1 MICFF
6 RGTTVPR
13 KCSLR
18 RVEHDVPPG
27 DYFFKAL
34 SWNRVD
40 GVARGTSFYFGTG
53 DNIHCHKAARFHTGE
68 RQHVSTAGS
77 LDPLCGEAAQ
87 RIRSARY
94 CFRSSPPPCRI
105 AMRREV
111 SFHSLPRSRLRRSM
125 ICSAL
130 FHDRAF
136 LIIMKYSCSSHK
148 SICSFPYEIPQDC
161 TCVHA

>member
-1 MICFF
+1 MMF
-6 RGTTVPR
+6 RPAIIFLRLCHGTVLTA
-13 KCSLR
+13 LR
-18 RVEHDVPPG
+18 
-27 DYFFKAL
+27 
-34 SWNRVD
+34 
-40 GVARGTSFYFGTG
+40 GVHRFTSAQATIFIAT
-53 DNIHCHKAARFHTGE
+53 KQPVFHTGE